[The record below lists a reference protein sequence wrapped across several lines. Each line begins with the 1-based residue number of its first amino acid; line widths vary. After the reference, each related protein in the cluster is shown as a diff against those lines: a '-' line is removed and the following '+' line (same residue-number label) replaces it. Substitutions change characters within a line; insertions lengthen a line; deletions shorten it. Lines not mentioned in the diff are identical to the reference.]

1 MALDIGYRQD
11 GERID
16 QLGPSRSPLT
26 LRVEERQKWEA
37 RGREIKEQALSP

>member
-1 MALDIGYRQD
+1 MELDIRYCQD

-16 QLGPSRSPLT
+16 QLGPSRSSLT

-37 RGREIKEQALSP
+37 RGRETKELALSP